1 MRRAGTRPATGP
13 GRIAS
18 ATGCLVVAAVAML
31 GAPVARAERTDVIV
45 LINGDSVTG
54 EIKEL
59 DRGLLRYKTDS
70 AGTLL
75 VEWEDVVTLSS
86 KDSFEV
92 KTTSGGR
99 FFGSL
104 TASERESPSVVV
116 GIGEKVEILTPE
128 TVEPCQAQAP
138 HWPPTDVPV
147 DPTVKSIILAFHQDF
162 IGGEADAPAE

>member
-1 MRRAGTRPATGP
+1 M
-13 GRIAS
+13 
-18 ATGCLVVAAVAML
+18 AAVAML
-31 GAPVARAERTDVIV
+31 GAPSARAERTDVIV

-104 TASERESPSVVV
+104 TASE
-116 GIGEKVEILTPE
+116 K
-128 TVEPCQAQAP
+128 
-138 HWPPTDVPV
+138 
-147 DPTVKSIILAFHQDF
+147 
-162 IGGEADAPAE
+162 